1 MATGVLSLLRER
13 GVVVPRDMSVTGF
26 DDIQVAQD
34 LAPALTTVRLPMSE
48 MGATAFEMALRP
60 PSGRPRRKRTDH
72 ELVVRDSTAPPRPDT
87 P

>member
-48 MGATAFEMALRP
+48 MGAAAFEMALRP
-60 PSGRPRRKRTDH
+60 PSARPRRKRTDH
-72 ELVVRDSTAPPRPDT
+72 VLVVRDSTAPPRHP
-87 P
+87 